1 MRRDTRERARRRSK
15 GVKRLVFNI
24 RVVKGE
30 DGYFI
35 AYCKEIPGCATQ
47 GKTVK
52 EALDNVAEAL
62 LGCLEALAHEAKA
75 EMRVKPFAGLPVK
88 TQKLAL
94 TAVPA

>member
-1 MRRDTRERARRRSK
+1 MS
-15 GVKRLVFNI
+15 RLVFNI
-24 RVVKGE
+24 SVVKGE

-35 AYCKEIPGCATQ
+35 AYCKEIPGCASQ

-52 EALDNVAEAL
+52 EALANVTEAL
-62 LGCLEALAHEAKA
+62 LGCLEALAHEAGT
-75 EMRVKPFAGLPVK
+75 EVTVKPSAGSLVK